1 MNVVDAADRA
11 KRSFHGPRMGRISPF
26 PDRSTE
32 ELLADT
38 HSGAESGY
46 VPDMQ
51 TITINQP
58 LTTQELSELLQIPA
72 RALEG
77 WRLPAAEGRVPR
89 YGPSFWY
96 AGKRV
101 RYSPED
107 VQEWIDA
114 QRTEAA

>member
-1 MNVVDAADRA
+1 MVLE
-11 KRSFHGPRMGRISPF
+11 MGRISPF
-26 PDRSTE
+26 PERGTE
-32 ELLADT
+32 EIRADT
-38 HSGAESGY
+38 HSGAEVGY

-51 TITINQP
+51 TITISQP

-72 RALEG
+72 RTLEG
-77 WRLPAAEGRVPR
+77 WRLPDEEGRVPR